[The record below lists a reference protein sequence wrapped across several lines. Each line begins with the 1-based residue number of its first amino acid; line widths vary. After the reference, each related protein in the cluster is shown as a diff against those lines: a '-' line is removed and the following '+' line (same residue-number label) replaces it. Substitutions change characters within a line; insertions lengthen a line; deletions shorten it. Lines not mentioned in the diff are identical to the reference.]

1 MQNEVLSKTD
11 SIFSKYLLGAPK
23 GSYVKIEPQYSPF
36 FKNDIYRGL
45 WKLENGFMGGPFL
58 IKTYFIEEKVVVAV
72 GVIFAP
78 QSQKRNYI
86 KVLEAIL

>member
-1 MQNEVLSKTD
+1 M
-11 SIFSKYLLGAPK
+11 
-23 GSYVKIEPQYSPF
+23 EPLYPPF
-36 FKNDIYRGL
+36 FNNDIYRGL

-58 IKTYFIEEKVVVAV
+58 IKTYFIEEKIVVSV
-72 GVIFAP
+72 GVVFAP